1 MNDEFIE
8 ENLEDTTESATV
20 SSDESVVESSDISS
34 IDSVSEDIAYD
45 DNIYED
51 VSEVVVDD
59 VCIED
64 NNFTIDDSLFLSESD
79 ESLIIDYSV
88 SLDNIAV
95 KLDNVVSSI
104 SDNKVEYVYDYN
116 YNIVSVLLLSA
127 VVGVLLFSL
136 FTRRF

>member
-8 ENLEDTTESATV
+8 DLSDTSEEEENINATV
-20 SSDESVVESSDISS
+20 STNDCEDLSS
-34 IDSVSEDIAYD
+34 IDSDIGVVE
-45 DNIYED
+45 ND
-51 VSEVVVDD
+51 VSISENICQVVNNN

-64 NNFTIDDSLFLSESD
+64 NYSTINDSVVMAESN
-79 ESLIIDYSV
+79 ETQLIDYSV
-88 SLDNIAV
+88 SLNNIAA

-104 SDNKVEYVYDYN
+104 SDNKVDFVYDYN